1 LTLSF
6 PVLFSCGIAAG
17 AAYNF
22 TKKDFNLFFV
32 LITRRSIS
40 TVRIKYI
47 LQYGLTMGKMI
58 LFEEDTIHTLVQTRD
73 LLEEILETL
82 DIMADEESM
91 KKISMAE
98 EDVKKGR
105 TRDFDE
111 FLGEMNE
118 V

>member
-1 LTLSF
+1 M
-6 PVLFSCGIAAG
+6 V
-17 AAYNF
+17 
-22 TKKDFNLFFV
+22 
-32 LITRRSIS
+32 
-40 TVRIKYI
+40 
-47 LQYGLTMGKMI
+47 

-98 EDVKKGR
+98 KDAKEGR

-111 FLGEMNE
+111 FLWGMNE